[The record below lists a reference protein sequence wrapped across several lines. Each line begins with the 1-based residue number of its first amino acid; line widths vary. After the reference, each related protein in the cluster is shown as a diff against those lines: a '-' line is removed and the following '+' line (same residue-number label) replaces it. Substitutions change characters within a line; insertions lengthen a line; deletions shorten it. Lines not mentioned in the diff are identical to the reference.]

1 MGPAGCSGCCGS
13 AVLGRHSHTSS
24 WAASPSCCVF
34 KHLLFLSSSIKRF
47 GFSLGSRSEHSSLF
61 LVFIFSSHDFFSP
74 EEKKKTNLPSLCV
87 FSVVVSRRCRFS
99 FLSHIFFLTGNE
111 SEIILF
117 CPAQS
122 TSFFFFL
129 LFSSSPVRSSHAPQ
143 SLNRV
148 WEKRETWGLKVRFYL
163 MCRSPHLLSNVG
175 FRLSSSAVS
184 RRSTR
189 LLRKS
194 PLCFV
199 SHGMFGC
206 VWNLWCVFEPC
217 RLFLYVCM
225 ALCSCAALLA
235 WHICIL
241 VELIPPKKPAAWMSN
256 PSLHYIQ
263 SQRLYGRDFQTFKKN
278 CSEGFP

>member
-1 MGPAGCSGCCGS
+1 MSCIS
-13 AVLGRHSHTSS
+13 VLLCVQTSS
-24 WAASPSCCVF
+24 FSVF
-34 KHLLFLSSSIKRF
+34 IYKTLWFQFGITVWTFITVF
-47 GFSLGSRSEHSSLF
+47 GFY
-61 LVFIFSSHDFFSP
+61 IFFSWFFFTGR
-74 EEKKKTNLPSLCV
+74 KKKKNLPSLCV

-117 CPAQS
+117 CRAQS

-241 VELIPPKKPAAWMSN
+241 VELIPPKK
-256 PSLHYIQ
+256 
-263 SQRLYGRDFQTFKKN
+263 T
-278 CSEGFP
+278 CSMDV

>member
-1 MGPAGCSGCCGS
+1 MSCIS
-13 AVLGRHSHTSS
+13 VLLCVQTSS
-24 WAASPSCCVF
+24 FSVFIYKTLWFQFGITVWTFITVFGFYIFFSWFFFTGRKKKKKIFHLFVFLRWWFLVDVASPSYHTYF
-34 KHLLFLSSSIKRF
+34 FFNWKWIWDYFILSCTI
-47 GFSLGSRSEHSSLF
+47 
-61 LVFIFSSHDFFSP
+61 
-74 EEKKKTNLPSLCV
+74 
-87 FSVVVSRRCRFS
+87 
-99 FLSHIFFLTGNE
+99 HI
-111 SEIILF
+111 
-117 CPAQS
+117 
-122 TSFFFFL
+122 FFFFL

-241 VELIPPKKPAAWMSN
+241 VELIPPKK
-256 PSLHYIQ
+256 
-263 SQRLYGRDFQTFKKN
+263 T
-278 CSEGFP
+278 CSMDV

>member
-1 MGPAGCSGCCGS
+1 MSCIS
-13 AVLGRHSHTSS
+13 VLLCVQTSS
-24 WAASPSCCVF
+24 FSVFIYKTLWFQFGITVWTFITVFGFYIFFSWFFFHRKKKKKKIFHLFVFFRWWFLVDVASPSY
-34 KHLLFLSSSIKRF
+34 
-47 GFSLGSRSEHSSLF
+47 
-61 LVFIFSSHDFFSP
+61 
-74 EEKKKTNLPSLCV
+74 
-87 FSVVVSRRCRFS
+87 
-99 FLSHIFFLTGNE
+99 HIFFFTGNE

-117 CPAQS
+117 CRAQS

>member
-1 MGPAGCSGCCGS
+1 M
-13 AVLGRHSHTSS
+13 
-24 WAASPSCCVF
+24 
-34 KHLLFLSSSIKRF
+34 
-47 GFSLGSRSEHSSLF
+47 
-61 LVFIFSSHDFFSP
+61 IFFHR
-74 EEKKKTNLPSLCV
+74 KKKKNKNLPSLCV

-99 FLSHIFFLTGNE
+99 FLSHIFFYWKW
-111 SEIILF
+111 IWDYFILS
-117 CPAQS
+117 C
-122 TSFFFFL
+122 TIHIFFFFL

-241 VELIPPKKPAAWMSN
+241 VKLIPPKK
-256 PSLHYIQ
+256 
-263 SQRLYGRDFQTFKKN
+263 T
-278 CSEGFP
+278 CSMDV

>member
-1 MGPAGCSGCCGS
+1 M
-13 AVLGRHSHTSS
+13 
-24 WAASPSCCVF
+24 
-34 KHLLFLSSSIKRF
+34 I
-47 GFSLGSRSEHSSLF
+47 
-61 LVFIFSSHDFFSP
+61 FFSP
-74 EEKKKTNLPSLCV
+74 EEKKKKNLPSLCV
-87 FSVVVSRRCRFS
+87 SSVVVSRRCRFS
-99 FLSHIFFLTGNE
+99 FLSHIFFFFTGNE

-117 CPAQS
+117 CRAQS

-217 RLFLYVCM
+217 RLFSLCLHGTVLVCCSVGM
-225 ALCSCAALLA
+225 AYMYSCRANT
-235 WHICIL
+235 
-241 VELIPPKKPAAWMSN
+241 PKK
-256 PSLHYIQ
+256 
-263 SQRLYGRDFQTFKKN
+263 T
-278 CSEGFP
+278 CSMDV